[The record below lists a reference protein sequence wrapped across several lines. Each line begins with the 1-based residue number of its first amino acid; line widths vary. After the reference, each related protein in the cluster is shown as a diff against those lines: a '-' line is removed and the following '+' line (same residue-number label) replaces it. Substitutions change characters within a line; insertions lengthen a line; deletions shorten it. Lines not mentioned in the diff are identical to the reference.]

1 VTLSRRGFLGLGAA
15 LALAGC
21 SASVDA
27 DAPRVP
33 ARAFPGDYTGPHRT
47 LQFWNPFTGGDG
59 PTMAKIVKAFNA
71 AHPQI
76 TVEMTSLDAD
86 DLYAKV
92 LPAVGAGQGPDVAI
106 MHLDQLATFAIR
118 GTIVELDDLV
128 AGLGLGRTDFVPA
141 AWDQGTYQGHRY
153 GVPLDVFTLAQY
165 WSTGA
170 FGAAGITGPLRG
182 DTLDGAMAALRA
194 SGVENPYWLGP
205 ERWQMFVSLLGQFG
219 GSLYD
224 EAGTR
229 ATFGSAAGVQA
240 LTWMRGVVERGYSPE
255 GVANERAPFKNGSA
269 AFLTDLPATIP
280 DLGKTAPDLAWE
292 VAPLPQVGPRPG
304 AFANSHNFVLTRQ
317 SQADPDTAH
326 AAQVFL
332 DWTSRNSATWAEA
345 GNTPAR
351 GIARDTDVFRA
362 SRQAVL
368 ATDEVFANLFFLPQV
383 PGSRD
388 IASNSYERAVSEA
401 VLGRAT
407 PADALAFAQGTAQRQ
422 LDEFRQL
429 YVS

>member
-1 VTLSRRGFLGLGAA
+1 VISRRGFLGLGAA

-33 ARAFPGDYTGPHRT
+33 ARAFPGEYTGPHRT

-59 PTMAKIVKAFNA
+59 PTMAKIVDAFNA

-76 TVEMTSLDAD
+76 TVEMSSLNAV

-92 LPAVGAGQGPDVAI
+92 VPAVGAGQGPDVAI

-118 GTIVELDDLV
+118 GTIVELDDVV
-128 AGLGLGRTDFVPA
+128 AGLGLARADFVPA
-141 AWDQGTYQGHRY
+141 AWDQGTYQGRRY
-153 GVPLDVFTLAQY
+153 GVPLDVFTLAQF
-165 WSTGA
+165 WNTEA
-170 FGAAGITGPLRG
+170 FAEAGLTGPLRG
-182 DTLDGAMAALRA
+182 DTFAGAMAALQA
-194 SGVENPYWLGP
+194 SGVQNPYWVP
-205 ERWQMFVSLLGQFG
+205 PTRWQLFVSLLGQFG

-224 EAGTR
+224 ESGTR
-229 ATFGSAAGVQA
+229 ATFGSEAGVQA
-240 LTWMRGVVERGYSPE
+240 LTWMRAAVERGYSPQ
-255 GVANERAPFKNGSA
+255 GASNDRAPLKNGSA

-280 DLGKTAPDLAWE
+280 DLGKTAPDLPWE

-326 AAQVFL
+326 AAQVVL

-368 ATDEVFANLFFLPQV
+368 ATDEVFENLFFPPQI

-388 IASNSYERAVSEA
+388 IARNGYERAVSEA
-401 VLGRAT
+401 VLGSAG
-407 PADALAFAQGTAQRQ
+407 PADALAFAQDTAQRQ

-429 YVS
+429 YAA

>member
-1 VTLSRRGFLGLGAA
+1 MISRRGFLGLGAV

-27 DAPRVP
+27 DTPRVP

-76 TVEMTSLDAD
+76 TVEMSSLDAD

-128 AGLGLGRTDFVPA
+128 AGLGLGRADFVPA
-141 AWDQGTYQGHRY
+141 AWDQGTYLGHRY

-165 WSTGA
+165 WSPEA
-170 FGAAGITGPLRG
+170 FAAAGVTGPLRG
-182 DTLDGAMAALRA
+182 ETVDGAMAALQA
-194 SGVENPYWLGP
+194 SGVQNPYWLGP

-224 EAGTR
+224 EGGTR
-229 ATFGSAAGVQA
+229 ATFGSDAGLQA
-240 LTWMRGVVERGYSPE
+240 LTWMRAVVEHGYSPQ
-255 GVANERAPFKNGSA
+255 GVSNERAPFKNGSA
-269 AFLTDLPATIP
+269 TFLTDLPATIP

-292 VAPLPQVGPRPG
+292 VAPLPRVGPRPG
-304 AFANSHNFVLTRQ
+304 AFANSHNFVLTEQ

-326 AAQVFL
+326 AVQVFL

-407 PADALAFAQGTAQRQ
+407 PAAALAFAQDTAQRQ